1 MYLNKL
7 YVYAVDFSCFVFI
20 LIVRH
25 DVMMERSRKVFT
37 LYRLQKY
44 KKQMR
49 RRTFHCTKFGDYMKK
64 VNLSQKT
71 MFFITEERVWIKED
85 ILERKNSITYI
96 TSRLF

>member
-1 MYLNKL
+1 MLL
-7 YVYAVDFSCFVFI
+7 IFLVFVFI

-49 RRTFHCTKFGDYMKK
+49 QRTFHCTKFGDYMKK

-71 MFFITEERVWIKED
+71 MFFITEEHVWIKED
-85 ILERKNSITYI
+85 ILERKISITYT
-96 TSRLF
+96 TSG

>member
-7 YVYAVDFSCFVFI
+7 YVYSVDFSYFVFI

-25 DVMMERSRKVFT
+25 DVMMERSRKAFT

-49 RRTFHCTKFGDYMKK
+49 RRTFHSTKFGDYMKK

-71 MFFITEERVWIKED
+71 MF
-85 ILERKNSITYI
+85 L
-96 TSRLF
+96 

>member
-49 RRTFHCTKFGDYMKK
+49 QRTFHCTKFGDYMKK
-64 VNLSQKT
+64 NKFEAENYVFYNGGTCMDKRRYT
-71 MFFITEERVWIKED
+71 
-85 ILERKNSITYI
+85 
-96 TSRLF
+96 

>member
-7 YVYAVDFSCFVFI
+7 YVYSVDFSCFVFI

-49 RRTFHCTKFGDYMKK
+49 QRTFHCTKFGDYMKK
-64 VNLSQKT
+64 HKFEAKNYV
-71 MFFITEERVWIKED
+71 FITDEHVWIE
-85 ILERKNSITYI
+85 
-96 TSRLF
+96 